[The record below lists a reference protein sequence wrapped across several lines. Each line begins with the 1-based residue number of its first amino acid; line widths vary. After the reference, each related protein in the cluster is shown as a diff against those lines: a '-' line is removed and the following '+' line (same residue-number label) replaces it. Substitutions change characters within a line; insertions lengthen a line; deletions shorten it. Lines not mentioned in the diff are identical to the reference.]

1 MTIPIK
7 SAVLLWNPN
16 GKAHSEP
23 LPIKASTPYHYSVGA
38 VFSDYTSLS
47 PQDQRV
53 VLLVEALQAIARDNV
68 DPASMIGAL
77 YRIEGMNTIFSGDTP
92 RG

>member
-7 SAVLLWNPN
+7 SAVLLWNHN
-16 GKAHSEP
+16 GKAHSES
-23 LPIKASTPYHYSVGA
+23 LPIKIDTPYDYSVGA
-38 VFSDYTSLS
+38 VFFDYANLS
-47 PQDQRV
+47 PQDKRIT
-53 VLLVEALQAIARDNV
+53 LLVEALQAIARDNV

-77 YRIEGMNTIFSGDTP
+77 CRIEGMNTLFSGDTP